1 MIKQELELGKF
12 YQYPFSSTLYP
23 LVEEK
28 GEWKA
33 IKANTPFI
41 LLDITVPDGFKGSVL
56 KVLTSDG
63 AIGYI
68 GFSKDFIKKTK
79 LIDKT

>member
-1 MIKQELELGKF
+1 MTKQKLKLGKF

-28 GEWKA
+28 GEWKH

-41 LLDITVPDGFKGSVL
+41 VLDITIPDGFKGTVL
-56 KVLTSDG
+56 KVLTKDG
-63 AIGYI
+63 EIGLI
-68 GFSKDFIKKTK
+68 GFSKDFIEK
-79 LIDKT
+79 I

>member
-1 MIKQELELGKF
+1 MTKQELELGKF

-33 IKANTPFI
+33 IKANVPFV
-41 LLDITVPDGFKGSVL
+41 LLDVMIPEGFTGEVL
-56 KVLTSDG
+56 KVLTKDG
-63 AIGYI
+63 TIGFI

-79 LIDKT
+79 LVDKT